1 MLASYLFE
9 EIIMEVK
16 WSKLVL
22 KIVVWLSAEIFLTA
36 LGLDNMADYS
46 EFVFQSRA
54 LVQISETS
62 TSLGFSG

>member
-36 LGLDNMADYS
+36 LGLDNVADYS